1 MCCQTDQTSAHRLTT
16 FRMASMK
23 MTNGQMQGGIC
34 SHFSIFELRVFA
46 VIMSR
51 WKTSMG
57 SMTDEAVE
65 KVGLEPVREMHGK
78 EE

>member
-1 MCCQTDQTSAHRLTT
+1 MCVCRCGQMDQTSAHRLTT

-34 SHFSIFELRVFA
+34 SHFSIFELRMFA

-51 WKTSMG
+51 WKTSKE

-65 KVGLEPVREMHGK
+65 
-78 EE
+78 